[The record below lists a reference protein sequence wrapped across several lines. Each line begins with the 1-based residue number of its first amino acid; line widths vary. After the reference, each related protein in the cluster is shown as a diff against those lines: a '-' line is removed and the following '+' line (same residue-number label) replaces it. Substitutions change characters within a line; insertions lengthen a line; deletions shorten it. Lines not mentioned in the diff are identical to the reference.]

1 MYNERGWGWG
11 GLAAGHKAR
20 PSVCMSTLP
29 KSREEVAEQIVRRQV
44 MADTSNADG
53 GLGQIIQEAKKL
65 FRQDKEE
72 DEDDDEDDEEEEQ
85 DDEVTELTAKVYSGG
100 EEVIPPR

>member
-1 MYNERGWGWG
+1 MALRLYVNPPH
-11 GLAAGHKAR
+11 L
-20 PSVCMSTLP
+20 
-29 KSREEVAEQIVRRQV
+29 SREEVAEQSVQRQV

-53 GLGQIIQEAKKL
+53 LGQIVQAKKL
-65 FRQDKEE
+65 FRQDQDE
-72 DEDDDEDDEEEEQ
+72 EDDDDDDDDDEEDEEEEQ